1 MKRVISVILITMLL
15 TALCGCTQ
23 QKAESMPQTEK
34 IVIWTWDET
43 FNVKAAK
50 LAAKEYKT
58 KHKNIQIVIETKER
72 EEILADTKRLLASK
86 MYDEL
91 PDVIMIEDYD
101 IQDVLSQYEHEF
113 VELTNKV
120 DYGKYTDYKSK
131 LCSKDGHFYGI
142 PFDSGTAALFY
153 RLDILKKAG
162 YSERD
167 MQNLTWDRYIEIGED
182 VYQKLGIPML
192 TLDPTD
198 SPLLRIIMQSG
209 GHWYVDENN
218 QADIEQNVYLNAGL
232 HTCRQL
238 LEKNIGIS
246 VNGWNEFISAFQNG
260 SVASVISGGWIIS
273 SIKSAPEQSGLWR
286 VAPIPVYEGE
296 YPTVAASNVGGS
308 AWYVLKH
315 AGNPGA
321 AVDFLI
327 EMFENDADF
336 MNELIEEIGIIPSMK
351 DLSGYENY
359 LAQDPFFGGQQV
371 TKLLT
376 DMASN
381 IITVNYG
388 SKTYEIEAIVEDEF
402 NNSLTEDDLSE
413 CLSNIQRKAAAVVR
427 E

>member
-1 MKRVISVILITMLL
+1 MKKVISVILVAIFLAT
-15 TALCGCTQ
+15 LCGCTQ
-23 QKAESMPQTEK
+23 QKAESVPQAEK
-34 IVIWTWDET
+34 IIIWTWDET

-50 LAAKEYKT
+50 LAAKEYKA
-58 KHKNIQIVIETKER
+58 KHKDIQIVVETKER
-72 EEILADTKRLLASK
+72 EEILADTKRLLAAK
-86 MYDEL
+86 MYDDL

-101 IQDVLSQYEHEF
+101 IQDVLSQYEKEF

-120 DYGKYTDYKSK
+120 DYGKYTEYKSK
-131 LCSKDGHFYGI
+131 LCSKNEHFYGI

-153 RLDILKKAG
+153 RLDILRKAG

-167 MQNLTWDRYIEIGED
+167 MQNLTWERYIEIGED
-182 VYQKLGIPML
+182 VYRKLGIPML

-209 GHWYVDENN
+209 GHWYIDEKN
-218 QADIEQNVYLNAGL
+218 QADIEQNEYLEAGL
-232 HTCRQL
+232 HTYQQL

-246 VNGWNEFISAFQNG
+246 VNGWNEFISAFQDG

-273 SIKSAPEQSGLWR
+273 SIKSTPEQSGLWR

-315 AGNPGA
+315 AKNPQG

-327 EMFENDADF
+327 EMFEKDADF
-336 MNELIEEIGIIPSMK
+336 MNELIEEIGIIPPMK

-359 LAQDPFFGGQQV
+359 LAQDSFFGGQQV
-371 TKLLT
+371 TKFLT

-413 CLSNIQRKAAAVVR
+413 CLANIQMKAAAVVR